1 MLMSRLFGRTLRED
15 PTGATTASHGLM
27 LRAGMIHQL
36 GAGIYSH
43 LPLAF
48 RAMDRIE
55 SIVAEEM
62 DRVDGQ
68 QVALP
73 VVHPADVWKQSGRW
87 HSVGPEMARFTDRE
101 GHDMVLAMTH
111 EEVVADIARQHVHS
125 YRDLPFMI
133 YQIHTK
139 FRDEPRSRAGLIRVR
154 EFVMKDAY
162 SCHTSE
168 ADLAE
173 FYERMKEAYVRI
185 YRRCGL
191 EALVVR
197 SSTGMMGGSGAHEF
211 MLVTPAGEDTILV
224 CASCGEAANREV
236 ATCRAP
242 DADGAKMADL
252 EEVATPN
259 QTTIEGVAGFLGV
272 ESRETLKAV
281 FYTVDDEVVF
291 VAIRGD
297 LEVNEAKLQGVLGT
311 AELMAST
318 EAELRGAGLV
328 PGYASPVGVEGLRVV
343 ADRSVAAAR
352 NLVGGA
358 NREGF
363 HLRNVNLGR
372 DFQAEVADIGLVR
385 TGDACPDCGEPL
397 HEARGIEMGNIFQ
410 LGTGYAEKLGATYLD
425 QDGQQQAL
433 IMASYG
439 IGIGRLFACVVER
452 HHDEHGIVFPMSVS
466 PYDVQIVQ
474 LGDKEEIETAAA
486 DLQAGL
492 VAQGLAVLRDDRKE
506 SAGVKFN
513 DADLL
518 GTTMRAT
525 VSNRGLK
532 NGEIEIKLR
541 GDREATTVPVAAAAE
556 RIAALRTELLAAID
570 PERPLWDAAGEVAAG
585 AADGEAEG

>member
-15 PTGATTASHGLM
+15 PAGATTTSHGLM

-43 LPLAF
+43 LPQAF

-55 SIVAEEM
+55 KIVAEEM

-68 QVALP
+68 RVALP

-162 SCHTSE
+162 SCHTSHD
-168 ADLAE
+168 DLAE
-173 FYERMKEAYVRI
+173 YYERMKEAYVRI

-242 DADGAKMADL
+242 AADESPMAEM
-252 EEVATPN
+252 EEVATPG

-272 ESRETLKAV
+272 EPRETLKAV
-281 FYTVDDEVVF
+281 FYTVEEAVVF

-297 LEVNEAKLQGVLGT
+297 LEVNEAKLQAILG
-311 AELMAST
+311 AELTAST
-318 EAELRGAGLV
+318 DAELRAAGLV

-363 HLRNVNLGR
+363 HLRNVNLER
-372 DFQAEVADIGLVR
+372 DFQAEVANIASVR
-385 TGDACPDCGEPL
+385 AGDACPDCGEPL

-425 QDGQQQAL
+425 QDGRQQAL

-474 LGDKEEIETAAA
+474 LGDKEEIETAAVELEA
-486 DLQAGL
+486 ALEAK
-492 VAQGLAVLRDDRKE
+492 GLAVLRDDRKE

-518 GTTMRAT
+518 GTTIRAT

-541 GDREATTVPVAAAAE
+541 GEKEAVTVPVGEAAK

-570 PERPLWDAAGEVAAG
+570 PERPVWNAAGEVATESV
-585 AADGEAEG
+585 DG

>member
-1 MLMSRLFGRTLRED
+1 MLMSRLFGQTLRED
-15 PTGATTASHGLM
+15 PAGATTPSHALM

-68 QVALP
+68 RVALP
-73 VVHPADVWKQSGRW
+73 VVHPADVWKRSGRW
-87 HSVGPEMARFTDRE
+87 HSVGREMVRFLDRE

-111 EEVVADIARQHVHS
+111 EEVVADMAKQHVHS

-162 SCHTSE
+162 SCHASME
-168 ADLAE
+168 DLQA
-173 FYERMKEAYVRI
+173 YYDRMKDAYVRI
-185 YRRCGL
+185 FRRCGI

-197 SSTGMMGGSGAHEF
+197 SDTGMMGGSGAHEF
-211 MLVTPAGEDTILV
+211 MLVTPSGEDTILA
-224 CASCGEAANREV
+224 CASCGYAANRDV
-236 ATCRAP
+236 ATCAVP
-242 DADGAKMADL
+242 ESDGSAMAEV
-252 EEVATPN
+252 EEVATPG
-259 QTTIEGVAGFLGV
+259 QTTIEAVAGFLGK
-272 ESRETLKAV
+272 ETRETLKAV
-281 FYTVDDEVVF
+281 FYTVDDAVVF

-297 LEVNEAKLQGVLGT
+297 LEVNEAKLQGVLG
-311 AELMAST
+311 ASELKAAT
-318 EAELRGAGLV
+318 DAELRAAGLV
-328 PGYASPVGVEGLRVV
+328 PGYASPVGVAGPRVV
-343 ADRSVAAAR
+343 ADRSVEAAR

-358 NREGF
+358 NREGY
-363 HLRNVNLGR
+363 HLLNVNLGR
-372 DFQAEVADIGLVR
+372 DFEAEVADIAAVR
-385 TGDACPDCGEPL
+385 QGDACPECGDPL
-397 HEARGIEMGNIFQ
+397 REARGIEMGNIFQ

-425 QDGQQQAL
+425 REGDQQAM

-439 IGIGRLFACVVER
+439 IGIGRLFACVIER

-466 PYDVQIVQ
+466 PYDVHVVQ
-474 LGDKEEIETAAA
+474 LGDKAEITQAAA
-486 DLQAGL
+486 ELEDGLQAAGL
-492 VAQGLAVLRDDRKE
+492 SVLRDDREE

-513 DADLL
+513 DADLI
-518 GTTMRAT
+518 GTTIRVT

-541 GDREATTVPVAAAAE
+541 GESEATNAPVEAAVD
-556 RIAALRTELLAAID
+556 RIVEMRTELLSAMD
-570 PERPLWDAAGEVAAG
+570 PERPVWDAAAEVG
-585 AADGEAEG
+585 